1 MNALRAPAQAL
12 PSVSA
17 SAPQAPSVGPGL
29 RLPALVVGSVRH
41 TRYRPRRH
49 SFTYGHYQWL
59 VDLDDP
65 PQMPRGL
72 GWLGTLRPEDH
83 LGSPTSFPALRAEVL
98 DAVAAAGLAAE
109 FVERVVMLAHARI
122 LGHVFDPMSA
132 FWCLDADGRVVAVLV
147 EVHNTYAGRHAY
159 VVEPDPG
166 WRAEVDKELFVS
178 PFNDTSGR
186 YLLHLELTPDR
197 VVAVVRLVRDGSPV
211 VTAAVQGVP
220 VALTPRRLAMT
231 AARHPLMTQRV
242 SALIRVHGIWL
253 WARRLPMYTKAF
265 GGPKAERSSAAGTRA
280 A

>member
-1 MNALRAPAQAL
+1 M
-12 PSVSA
+12 
-17 SAPQAPSVGPGL
+17 
-29 RLPALVVGSVRH
+29 PALVVGSVRH

-109 FVERVVMLAHARI
+109 SVERVVMLAHARI

-211 VTAAVQGVP
+211 VTALITMAWVSAVEAP
-220 VALTPRRLAMT
+220 LVADVMSCWMKSICPADLPFPCIIAAMFGAGLPSSMT
-231 AARHPLMTQRV
+231 A
-242 SALIRVHGIWL
+242 S
-253 WARRLPMYTKAF
+253 
-265 GGPKAERSSAAGTRA
+265 
-280 A
+280 